1 MNIFFWNCLDF
12 VSSLFGDKLNCRAL
26 ISAPMFCRGEAT
38 TRRCCDMPQ
47 ATASSAKEQETP
59 AQCLESWT
67 TRIQSSGAADHACT
81 KGAMLAR
88 LREVR
93 DSQDSR
99 LRLYMVAVQSFL
111 RIPVLEQHMPRLHAL
126 LPRLPHTYVVLWDDT
141 DAQAPT
147 RCSFGL
153 VRADACERVR
163 AGAKINMLT
172 RLIRTFVVSGQCVAS
187 PDLLHGSQAW
197 STPQAFAW
205 TQVGREE
212 AGRILAVFE
221 RNRID
226 TLTPNTGQTRH
237 HATSPLESLL

>member
-1 MNIFFWNCLDF
+1 MDLRHSHRMNIFFWNCLDF

-26 ISAPMFCRGEAT
+26 ISVPMFCRGEAT
-38 TRRCCDMPQ
+38 TRRCSDMPQ
-47 ATASSAKEQETP
+47 AAASSTEEQETP

-67 TRIQSSGAADHACT
+67 KRIRSSGAADHACT
-81 KGAMLAR
+81 KDTMLER

-111 RIPVLEQHMPRLHAL
+111 RIPVLEQHVPRLQAL

-141 DAQAPT
+141 DAQDPT
-147 RCSFGL
+147 WCSFGL
-153 VRADACERVR
+153 VRADA
-163 AGAKINMLT
+163 
-172 RLIRTFVVSGQCVAS
+172 VVSGQCVAS

-212 AGRILAVFE
+212 ARRILAVFE
-221 RNRID
+221 RHGID
-226 TLTPNTGQTRH
+226 SRTPNTGDTGQ
-237 HATSPLESLL
+237 AGALAAPEEPPLA